1 MPYLANEESE
11 EVSLVKSVKYVISM
25 EACHTKPNVEIMVSM
40 SSISRFV
47 KQVMQSCSHRWL
59 VQSMRGDGMA
69 EI

>member
-11 EVSLVKSVKYVISM
+11 EVSLVKSVKYVI
-25 EACHTKPNVEIMVSM
+25 
-40 SSISRFV
+40 SISRFV